1 MLLLVAV
8 AAQAFELTVPELHP
22 IVIMRLD
29 VVNDLGRTYQ
39 VDGEAP
45 FAERL
50 ARELA
55 ATNAPP
61 SPVVVGATSGVATL
75 ATALRM
81 EADEGI
87 GAHRGTLV
95 RPQPAR
101 NRSAITTKPKPL
113 TVSKTFA
120 VELVVR
126 VVS

>member
-1 MLLLVAV
+1 
-8 AAQAFELTVPELHP
+8 
-22 IVIMRLD
+22 MRLD
-29 VVNDLGRTYQ
+29 VVDDLGRSHQ
-39 VDGEAP
+39 LDGEAP

-95 RPQPAR
+95 
-101 NRSAITTKPKPL
+101 
-113 TVSKTFA
+113 
-120 VELVVR
+120 
-126 VVS
+126 